1 MTPLHDVRAMVLARC
16 AVATPVRVA
25 RADAADCIVAHDV
38 VATEQVPPFANTAV
52 DGYAVRSADVANVPV
67 ELRVIGEL
75 AAGAAPTIA
84 VTAGTAIRIMT
95 GAPIPDGCDCVVMVE
110 DTERV
115 GTDSVNIL
123 KSVPA
128 GAAIRAAGSDVAVGA
143 TVVTA
148 GMRVTPMIEGV
159 LASINATHVVVYPR
173 VKVGVISTGDELVD
187 DGSPLGA
194 GQIRESNRT
203 MLVRIVEEA
212 GATAIDLG
220 IIRDNEDELE
230 AALRGAVSTGG
241 CDALVTSGG
250 VSMGDYDI
258 VKAVL
263 SRIADMNWV
272 QVAMKPAKPFAF
284 GTLMNP
290 AGVSIPIFG
299 LPGNPVSS
307 LVSFELLARPALRT
321 MMGFGAAAH
330 RPEVLA
336 ITDDAV
342 SRHPDG
348 KVHFDRVHASWGA
361 DGRVH
366 VSRKSEQGSHQLA
379 TTAVANALIMVPDGN
394 GLVAGDNVMVTFLG
408 ADAGP
413 TAAK

>member
-1 MTPLHDVRAMVLARC
+1 MTPRHDVRAMVLARC

-25 RADAADCIVAHDV
+25 RADAADCIVAQDV
-38 VATEQVPPFANTAV
+38 VSTEQVPPFANTAV
-52 DGYAVRSADVANVPV
+52 DGYAVQSVDVANVPM

-75 AAGAAPTIA
+75 AAGAAPTIS
-84 VTAGTAIRIMT
+84 VTPGTAIRIMT
-95 GAPIPDGCDCVVMVE
+95 GAPIPEGCDAIVMVE

-123 KSVPA
+123 KSVSV

-187 DGSPLGA
+187 DGSPLA
-194 GQIRESNRT
+194 MGQIRESNRT

-230 AALRGAVSTGG
+230 AALRSAVSTGG

-263 SRIADMNWV
+263 SRIADTNWV

-284 GTLMNP
+284 GTLQNP
-290 AGVSIPIFG
+290 SGVQIPIFG

-342 SRHPDG
+342 KRQPDG
-348 KVHFDRVHASWGA
+348 KLHFDRVHASWGS

-366 VSRKSEQGSHQLA
+366 VSRTSDQGSHQLA
-379 TTAVANALIMVPDGN
+379 STAVANALMVVPDGN
-394 GLVAGDNVMVTFLG
+394 GLSAGDDVMVTFLG

-413 TAAK
+413 AAAQ

>member
-1 MTPLHDVRAMVLARC
+1 MTPLHDVRTMVLAAC
-16 AVATPVRVA
+16 AVGAPVQTKRQEAPGLVLA
-25 RADAADCIVAHDV
+25 SDV
-38 VATEQVPPFANTAV
+38 VSSENVPPFANTAV
-52 DGYAVRSADVANVPV
+52 DGYAVRSSDLHTVPV
-67 ELRVIGEL
+67 ELMVIGEL
-75 AAGAAPTIA
+75 AAGAAPSIA
-84 VTAGTAIRIMT
+84 VTPGTAIRIMT
-95 GAPIPDGCDCVVMVE
+95 GAPLPDGCDAVVMVE

-115 GTDSVNIL
+115 GSDSVRIH

-128 GAAIRAAGSDVAVGA
+128 GSAFRLAGSDVAVGD
-143 TVVTA
+143 TVITA
-148 GMRVTPMIEGV
+148 GTQVTPMVEGV
-159 LASINATHVVVYPR
+159 LASVNATTISVYPR
-173 VKVGVISTGDELVD
+173 ISVGVISTGDELVD
-187 DGSPLGA
+187 DGSALEI
-194 GQIRESNRT
+194 GQIRESNRL
-203 MLVRIVEEA
+203 MLLRLVAEA
-212 GATAIDLG
+212 GATPVDLG
-220 IIRDNEDELE
+220 IIRDDEPALE
-230 AALRGAVSTGG
+230 HALRTAVNERS
-241 CDALVTSGG
+241 CDVIITSGG

-284 GTLMNP
+284 GTLQNP
-290 AGVSIPIFG
+290 SGVQIPIFG

-321 MMGFGAAAH
+321 MMGFGTAAH

-342 SRHPDG
+342 KRNPDG
-348 KVHFDRVHASWGA
+348 KVHFDRVHASWGS

-379 TTAVANALIMVPDGN
+379 TTAVANALMMVPDGN
-394 GLVAGDNVMVTFLG
+394 GLSAGDDVMVTFLG

>member
-25 RADAADCIVAHDV
+25 RADAANCIVAQDV

-52 DGYAVRSADVANVPV
+52 DGYAVRSVDVANVPV

-115 GTDSVNIL
+115 GSDGVNIL
-123 KSVPA
+123 KLVPA

-230 AALRGAVSTGG
+230 TALRSAVSTGG

-284 GTLMNP
+284 GTLKNP
-290 AGVSIPIFG
+290 VGTQIPIFG

-330 RPEVLA
+330 RPEVFA
-336 ITDDAV
+336 ISDDAV
-342 SRHPDG
+342 KRQPDG
-348 KVHFDRVHASWGA
+348 KVHFDRVHASWGS

-366 VSRKSEQGSHQLA
+366 VTRKSEQSSHQLA
-379 TTAVANALIMVPDGN
+379 TTAVANALMMVPDGN
-394 GLVAGDNVMVTFLG
+394 GLTAGDNVIVTFLG

-413 TAAK
+413 TAAQ

>member
-52 DGYAVRSADVANVPV
+52 DGYAVRSSDVANVPV

-115 GTDSVNIL
+115 GTDSVKIL

-159 LASINATHVVVYPR
+159 LASINATHVVVFPR

-230 AALRGAVSTGG
+230 AALRSAVSTGG

-321 MMGFGAAAH
+321 MMGFGAEAH

-379 TTAVANALIMVPDGN
+379 TTAVANALMMVPDGN

>member
-1 MTPLHDVRAMVLARC
+1 MVLARC
-16 AVATPVRVA
+16 GVATPVRVA
-25 RADAADCIVAHDV
+25 RADAADCIVAQDV

-52 DGYAVRSADVANVPV
+52 DGYAVRSVDVANVPV

-75 AAGAAPTIA
+75 AAGAAPTIS

-159 LASINATHVVVYPR
+159 LASINATDVVVYPR

-230 AALRGAVSTGG
+230 AALRSAVSAGG

-272 QVAMKPAKPFAF
+272 QIAMKPAKPFAF
-284 GTLMNP
+284 GTLQNP
-290 AGVSIPIFG
+290 SGVQIPIFG

-321 MMGFGAAAH
+321 MMGFGSAAH

-342 SRHPDG
+342 KRLPDG
-348 KVHFDRVHASWGA
+348 KVHFDRVHASWGS

-379 TTAVANALIMVPDGN
+379 TTAVANALMMVPDGN
-394 GLVAGDNVMVTFLG
+394 GLSAGDDVMVTFLG

>member
-1 MTPLHDVRAMVLARC
+1 
-16 AVATPVRVA
+16 
-25 RADAADCIVAHDV
+25 
-38 VATEQVPPFANTAV
+38 
-52 DGYAVRSADVANVPV
+52 
-67 ELRVIGEL
+67 
-75 AAGAAPTIA
+75 
-84 VTAGTAIRIMT
+84 
-95 GAPIPDGCDCVVMVE
+95 
-110 DTERV
+110 
-115 GTDSVNIL
+115 
-123 KSVPA
+123 
-128 GAAIRAAGSDVAVGA
+128 
-143 TVVTA
+143 
-148 GMRVTPMIEGV
+148 MRVTPMIEGV

-230 AALRGAVSTGG
+230 AALRSAVSTGG

-284 GTLMNP
+284 GTLLNP

-379 TTAVANALIMVPDGN
+379 TTAVANALMMVPDGN

>member
-52 DGYAVRSADVANVPV
+52 DGYAVRSSDVANVPV

-84 VTAGTAIRIMT
+84 VTPGTAIRIMT

-115 GTDSVNIL
+115 GTDSVKIL
-123 KSVPA
+123 KSVTA

-230 AALRGAVSTGG
+230 AALRAAVSTGG

-379 TTAVANALIMVPDGN
+379 TTAVANALMMVPDGN

>member
-16 AVATPVRVA
+16 AVATPVRVT

-38 VATEQVPPFANTAV
+38 VASEQVPPFANTAV
-52 DGYAVRSADVANVPV
+52 DGYAVRSVDVARVPV

-110 DTERV
+110 DTERI

-128 GAAIRAAGSDVAVGA
+128 GSAIRAAGSDVAVGA

-203 MLVRIVEEA
+203 MLVRVVEEA

-220 IIRDNEDELE
+220 IIRDNEVELE
-230 AALRGAVSTGG
+230 AALRSAVSTGG

-284 GTLMNP
+284 GTLLNP
-290 AGVSIPIFG
+290 AGVTIPIFG

-342 SRHPDG
+342 KRQPDG
-348 KVHFDRVHASWGA
+348 KVHFDRVHATWGA

-366 VSRKSEQGSHQLA
+366 VSRKNEQGSHQLA
-379 TTAVANALIMVPDGN
+379 STAVANALMAVPDGD
-394 GLVAGDNVMVTFLG
+394 GLSAGDSVMVTFLG